1 MLYRFQRERVR
12 KGITYKCYDNKLLI
26 LDNSLSRAQK
36 AKVNRDVGL
45 AHREELPKVD
55 EGEKKKNRA
64 AKRIRRKLTKKAQKA
79 QKAQKSKAEESSDEE
94 ETEHEAD
101 QLVLEDSDLEAAM
114 QED

>member
-1 MLYRFQRERVR
+1 MR

-36 AKVNRDVGL
+36 ATANRDVGS
-45 AHREELPKVD
+45 AHREELPEVD

-79 QKAQKSKAEESSDEE
+79 QKAKAKESSEEE
-94 ETEHEAD
+94 ETEHEHD
-101 QLVLEDSDLEAAM
+101 QLILEDSDLEAAM